1 MRAHGTKRGEM
12 KMWWWLSILVGCG
25 GGETHSPAGAGPHSP
40 DESADQQVVGHRAIP
55 ADNPVWDQLSEGFRR
70 APEFYGERSWDDV
83 LMRLLGHYANA
94 ARDRAAHRAEQG
106 DLVGAAELYRA
117 LSERMGAIQLAEGGT
132 AARMRDLYRD
142 ASRRDSDL
150 CHALA
155 GGGSPPAPEGLGPVA
170 ALRWQLLT
178 ARSPADHESV
188 AKQASQILKAPSWEG
203 VDIGDFRDFEARH
216 ALRLQLAE
224 WMLDSQDPLHLDPV
238 WGHWTPAEAS
248 RQVRVLQQAAQSG
261 AATPQGIRSLAT
273 RQEGGSF
280 SAEDLG
286 HLPTGDSYV
295 DVGGE
300 PGPAA
305 IGSLERLDLGDPVH
319 KKKLN
324 SLASRLNGLLAQ
336 GPDQV
341 PAALGEWVSTLEEM
355 GHGSRYYNIKQARNS
370 GVRQLAR
377 SGAWKPALAVLSENL
392 PLHAQDFECPNRDG
406 ILKGLEGR
414 LLLLAGDPRAEATL
428 LEAMKG
434 AEHWMALV
442 EEGRQPMPQRP

>member
-1 MRAHGTKRGEM
+1 
-12 KMWWWLSILVGCG
+12 MWWWLWVLVGCG
-25 GGETHSPAGAGPHSP
+25 GGGTESPAGPGPHSP
-40 DESADQQVVGHRAIP
+40 DEGADQQVVGHRPIP
-55 ADNPVWDQLSEGFRR
+55 ADNPVWDQLAEGFRR

-106 DLVGAAELYRA
+106 DLAGAGDLYRA
-117 LSERMGAIQLAEGGT
+117 LSERIGAIQLEEGGT

-142 ASRRDSDL
+142 ASRRDADL

-155 GGGSPPAPEGLGPVA
+155 GGGAPSAPKDLGPVA
-170 ALRWQLLT
+170 ALRWKLLT
-178 ARSPADHESV
+178 AGSPADFVSV
-188 AKQASQILKAPSWEG
+188 ARQASQALKAPPWEG

-216 ALRLQLAE
+216 ALRLQLTE
-224 WMLDSQDPLHLDPV
+224 WMLDSQDPLDLDPV
-238 WGHWTPAEAS
+238 WGHWTPAEGS
-248 RQVRVLQQAAQSG
+248 RQVRVLQQAAQAGTGSPG
-261 AATPQGIRSLAT
+261 EIRSLAT
-273 RQEGGSF
+273 RQVGGQF

-319 KKKLN
+319 RKKLT
-324 SLASRLNGLLAQ
+324 SLAERLNGLLAQ
-336 GPDQV
+336 SPDQV
-341 PAALGEWVSTLEEM
+341 PAALDVWVSTLDEM

-377 SGAWKPALAVLSENL
+377 SGAWKPALAVLSENF
-392 PLHAQDFECPNRDG
+392 PLHAQDFECPNREG

-414 LLLLAGDPRAEATL
+414 LLLLAGDARAEATL
-428 LEAMKG
+428 LEAMER
-434 AEHWMALV
+434 ADHWMALV
-442 EEGRQPMPQRP
+442 EEGRQPMPRQP

>member
-1 MRAHGTKRGEM
+1 
-12 KMWWWLSILVGCG
+12 
-25 GGETHSPAGAGPHSP
+25 
-40 DESADQQVVGHRAIP
+40 
-55 ADNPVWDQLSEGFRR
+55 
-70 APEFYGERSWDDV
+70 
-83 LMRLLGHYANA
+83 
-94 ARDRAAHRAEQG
+94 
-106 DLVGAAELYRA
+106 
-117 LSERMGAIQLAEGGT
+117 
-132 AARMRDLYRD
+132 MRDLYRD
-142 ASRRDSDL
+142 ASRRDADL

-155 GGGSPPAPEGLGPVA
+155 GGGAPPTPENLGPVS
-170 ALRWQLLT
+170 ALRWRLLT
-178 ARSPADHESV
+178 ALGPADHKFV
-188 AKQASQILKAPSWEG
+188 AKQASQLLKALPWAG

-216 ALRLQLAE
+216 DLRLQLVE

-248 RQVRVLQQAAQSG
+248 RQVSVLQRAAQSG
-261 AATPQGIRSLAT
+261 ATTPGEIRSLAV

-280 SAEDLG
+280 SADDLG

-319 KKKLN
+319 RKKLT
-324 SLASRLNGLLAQ
+324 SLADRLNGLLAQ
-336 GPDQV
+336 SPEKI

-377 SGAWKPALAVLSENL
+377 SGAWSPALAVLAENL

-414 LLLLAGDPRAEATL
+414 LLLQAGDPRAEATL
-428 LEAMKG
+428 VEAMEQ
-434 AEHWMALV
+434 AERWMAKV
-442 EEGRQPMPQRP
+442 EGGRRPMPQRDQPG